1 MALTDNTQ
9 THYANIQGGATNGKF
24 TSDYGAA
31 IDLFYANHL
40 PQVYKRFGSQ
50 FDDFLPF
57 MMSMGRVEPVD
68 SYEVTLH
75 EENRYHTYVTLAS
88 NAAATLAANT
98 TATPVPIV
106 SNTYVRIGDV
116 LALSADGSKQGRV
129 MAVNSATSI
138 DICPI
143 GSSTISI
150 SNNQVCPILSSMFQ
164 NGTGQPTPAISGY
177 SKTTFKPSIIKETVA
192 TNGRE
197 LVLGTWFKDTFF
209 PHVMMQG
216 EYRQSLKIANALLLG
231 QTVDH
236 TSPDAL
242 SGYENTKGLIPTIK
256 SRGGV
261 QSYTGGSYALDDLHD
276 IHLHMLKNGVTG
288 NVAMILAGT
297 GLVKDMS
304 DAAKDFLNGG
314 SGAVGVGQ
322 FNPVMDSVFKGMY
335 AEDKNENGYNQMQLD
350 FNFKIFN
357 VYNQTF
363 ILKTMTHFDN
373 PTTLA
378 AGDMKF
384 TGSGIVFPV
393 ANISDAKNGK
403 SFQNIAIRPLAKN
416 GYSRFMET
424 WQVGAA
430 GGNKSTYVDDTDA
443 LKCYWR
449 SDLMFQIAGANQ
461 MVYIAKS

>member
-9 THYANIQGGATNGKF
+9 TPYANIQGGATDGKF
-24 TSDYGAA
+24 TSTYGSA

-40 PQVYKRFGSQ
+40 PQVYKRFGNQ

-57 MMSMGRVEPVD
+57 IMSMGRVEPVD
-68 SYEVTLH
+68 SLEVTLH
-75 EENRYHTYVTLAS
+75 EENRYHTYVVLGSSAGTTL
-88 NAAATLAANT
+88 TANT
-98 TATPVPIV
+98 TATVAIV
-106 SNTYVRIGDV
+106 SNTYVRAGDV
-116 LALSADGSKQGRV
+116 LALSTDGTKQGRV
-129 MAVNSATSI
+129 MAVNSATEI
-138 DICPI
+138 TICPI
-143 GSSTISI
+143 GAGTVVIA
-150 SNNQVCPILSSMFQ
+150 NDQVCPILSSMFLD
-164 NGTGQPTPAISGY
+164 GTGQPTPAISGY
-177 SKTTFKPSIIKETVA
+177 SKTTFKPSLIKETVA

-209 PHVMMQG
+209 PKVMMQG

-236 TSPDAL
+236 TSPDNLA
-242 SGYENTKGLIPTIK
+242 GYENTKGWIPTIQA
-256 SRGGV
+256 RGGV
-261 QSYTGGSYALDDLHD
+261 QSYTGGSYSLDDLHD

-304 DAAKDFLNGG
+304 DAAKDFINGG
-314 SGAVGVGQ
+314 SGGVSIGQ
-322 FNPVMDSVFKGMY
+322 FNPVMDEVFKG
-335 AEDKNENGYNQMQLD
+335 AFADDKNENGYKQMQLD
-350 FNFKIFN
+350 FNFKVFN
-357 VYNQTF
+357 IYNQTF
-363 ILKTMTHFDN
+363 ILKTLTHFDN

-378 AGDMKF
+378 AGAMKF

-393 ANISDAKNGK
+393 ASVSDAKNGK
-403 SFQNIAIRPLAKN
+403 LYSNMAIRPLAKN

-430 GGNKSTYVDDTDA
+430 GGNKSTYVNDTDA
-443 LKCYWR
+443 LNCYWR
-449 SDLMFQIAGANQ
+449 SDLMFQFAGANQ